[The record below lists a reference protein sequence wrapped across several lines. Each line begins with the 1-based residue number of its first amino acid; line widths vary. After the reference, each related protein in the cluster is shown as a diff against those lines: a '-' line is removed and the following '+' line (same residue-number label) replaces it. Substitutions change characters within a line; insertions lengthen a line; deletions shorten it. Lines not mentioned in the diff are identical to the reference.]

1 MSSDDTDTDTDTTDD
16 STPPVDPVGHAGL
29 QAAGATG
36 VIATDVLW
44 LLQTYVWHGRVPPE
58 ITATVYLVV
67 PYVAAIIAG
76 RMARRRRLTACQRP
90 PAAPPDVPPAPPVP
104 EPPQGP

>member
-1 MSSDDTDTDTDTTDD
+1 MSSDTDTTTTDD

-36 VIATDVLW
+36 VVTADVLW
-44 LLQTYVWHGRVPPE
+44 LLQTYVWHGTVPPA

-67 PYVAAIIAG
+67 PYVAAIVAG

-90 PAAPPDVPPAPPVP
+90 PTAPPDVPADPPVP
-104 EPPQGP
+104 EATKAP